1 MNYDSSEVKKLREQH
16 ALLQAECAR
25 LREALENISFQENLY
40 INEDEHRAFLI
51 CKKLADEALKL
62 MPVQT
67 ESEPR
72 DKVWVYGSD
81 GCKNCETGRI
91 TLYAKSGWC
100 VECQSKK
107 SPTPHESGET
117 DGT

>member
-1 MNYDSSEVKKLREQH
+1 MSDKLKQALSYLVQSGNPMPAQH
-16 ALLQAECAR
+16 IQEHVDALQAECAR

-67 ESEPR
+67 ESG
-72 DKVWVYGSD
+72 DK
-81 GCKNCETGRI
+81 K
-91 TLYAKSGWC
+91 
-100 VECQSKK
+100 
-107 SPTPHESGET
+107 
-117 DGT
+117 